1 MCVTKKTSIEGS
13 VRMDLIVF
21 IKQFVNGIQV
31 GSIYALVALGYTMVY
46 GIVKLINFAHG
57 DFIMVGGYVVV
68 FTTPFLANLGVPAWL
83 CVLAAVAVCSAIG
96 VLTEKIAYKPLR
108 GAPSLSVLIT
118 AIAVSLCLQNL
129 ALIFFSS
136 SPRPM
141 SAVFDVAPVTIGSIQ
156 FSGIS
161 ILTIVMSVA
170 LMVALQLFIKK
181 TRVGKAMRAV
191 SEDSQAAILMGISTN
206 KTISLTFAIGSGLA
220 AMAAVMYC
228 SAYPQVQPY
237 MGSMLGLKAFIAAVL
252 GGIGSIPGA
261 MLGGILIG
269 LVESI
274 TRHFNSQLADAVVFA
289 ILIVVLLVKPAG
301 IMGKNVGEK
310 V

>member
-1 MCVTKKTSIEGS
+1 
-13 VRMDLIVF
+13 MDLIVF

-161 ILTIVMSVA
+161 ILTILMSVA

-181 TRVGKAMRAV
+181 TRMGKAMRAV

>member
-1 MCVTKKTSIEGS
+1 
-13 VRMDLIVF
+13 MDLIVF

-289 ILIVVLLVKPAG
+289 ILIVVLLVKAAG

>member
-1 MCVTKKTSIEGS
+1 
-13 VRMDLIVF
+13 MDLIVF

-129 ALIFFSS
+129 ALILFSS